1 MVIASADRISQIQEY
16 YFSKKLQE
24 IDQMRRSGLDVINL
38 GIGSPDLSPSDAT
51 IKRLVD
57 ECQKTGNH
65 GYQSYRGIPE
75 LRLAFA
81 QWYQRYFGVN
91 LQPDNEVLPLMGSKE
106 GIVHI
111 SLAFI
116 NPGDEVLIPNPGY
129 PTYES
134 ATRLAGG
141 IPRYYDL
148 REDNHWT
155 PDLDKLGEENLD
167 KVKIMWVNYPHMP
180 TGAKASG
187 ELFNKLVH
195 FGASNSILICNDNP
209 YSFILSN
216 HYQSLLSVTGSKAVG
231 LELNSLSKSHN
242 MAGWRIGMV
251 AGHADYINA
260 ILKVKSNMDSGMFK
274 PLQLAAVAALDN
286 TESWYKTNNAVYK
299 QRQQVALEIMATL
312 NCTCQPDQTGLFVWG
327 KIPQGYDCASKLS
340 DTILEEAHVFVT
352 PGMIF
357 GPNGKKYLRISL
369 CSDIGQLKE
378 AKNRI
383 ASVKV

>member
-1 MVIASADRISQIQEY
+1 MVIASADRITQVQEY

-51 IKRLVD
+51 IRRLVE
-57 ECQKTGNH
+57 ECQIPGNH
-65 GYQSYRGIPE
+65 GYQSYRGVPE
-75 LRLAFA
+75 LRAAFA
-81 QWYQRYFGVN
+81 RWYLRYFEVN
-91 LQPDNEVLPLMGSKE
+91 LHPDTEVLPLMGSKE

-141 IPRYYDL
+141 VPRYYDL
-148 REDNHWT
+148 HEENHWV
-155 PDLDKLGEENLD
+155 PDLHKLGKENLD

-180 TGAKASG
+180 TGTKAPRD
-187 ELFNKLVH
+187 LFDKLVR
-195 FGASNSILICNDNP
+195 FCTDNNILVCNDNP
-209 YSFILSN
+209 YSFILN
-216 HYQSLLSVTGSKAVG
+216 NQVQSLLSVNGSNKVAI
-231 LELNSLSKSHN
+231 ELNSLSKSHN

-251 AGHADYINA
+251 AGHKDYINA

-286 TESWYKTNNAVYK
+286 PGSWYETNNAIYK
-299 QRQQVALEIMATL
+299 SRQKVALEIMAVL
-312 NCTCQPDQTGLFVWG
+312 NCACQKDQAGLFVWG
-327 KIPQGYDCASKLS
+327 RIPDHHACASELS
-340 DTILEEAHVFVT
+340 DLMLEKAHVFVT

-357 GPNGKKYLRISL
+357 GSNGKKYLRISL

-383 ASVKV
+383 ASVII